1 MSSSSSGKLAV
12 GSRVRV
18 KDGVTSPDFPEV
30 SFAGWAATVV
40 ELSGKK
46 PNQKFILEFDDAV
59 VAAMPPDYLKKCE
72 EQHLLYTLACLT
84 ADQIEA
90 A

>member
-1 MSSSSSGKLAV
+1 MGSSSSGKLAV

-18 KDGVTSPDFPEV
+18 REGVASPDFPEV
-30 SFAGWAATVV
+30 SFAGWAAAVV

-72 EQHLLYTLACLT
+72 EQHLLYTMACLT
-84 ADQIEA
+84 GDQIEA
-90 A
+90 V

>member
-1 MSSSSSGKLAV
+1 MSSSTPGKWTV

-18 KDGVTSPDFPEV
+18 KAGVTSPDFPEV
-30 SFAGWAATVV
+30 SFAGWAATIV

-46 PNQKFILEFDDAV
+46 PNQKFILEFDDSV
-59 VAAMPPDYLKKCE
+59 VAAMPPDYLQRCE
-72 EQHLLYTLACLT
+72 EQHLLYTMACLT
-84 ADQIEA
+84 GDELEA

>member
-1 MSSSSSGKLAV
+1 MSGAAGRLAV

-18 KDGVTSPDFPEV
+18 KAGICSPDFPDI
-30 SFAGWAATVV
+30 SFAGWTATVM

-46 PNQKFILEFDDAV
+46 PNQKFIIEFEDSV
-59 VAAMPPDYLKKCE
+59 IAAMPPDYLKRCE
-72 EQHLLYTLACLT
+72 DQRLLYTMACLP

>member
-1 MSSSSSGKLAV
+1 MGSSSSGKLTV

-18 KDGVTSPDFPEV
+18 RAGITSPDFPEV
-30 SFAGWAATVV
+30 SFAGWAATIV
-40 ELSGKK
+40 EFSGKK

-59 VAAMPPDYLKKCE
+59 VAAMPADYLNKCE
-72 EQHLLYTLACLT
+72 EQHLLYTMACLT
-84 ADQIEA
+84 GDQIEA